1 MKKFFSLCVLA
12 ATALLGLTSCGGGGD
27 TDPGSMSVAD
37 FARCNKKFLVYNKI
51 YLYVVPESREDVSDI
66 HDDMTS
72 TCCTCLLLAGE
83 DEIGRAK
90 TVYTRVSDTSYMMT
104 YSFGDSEFLKEEA
117 VIMAFGFTPV
127 SQNSNGDSFQM
138 PDSIGS
144 LGQVTMETQM
154 DMASHLTRTDGKFNQ
169 VDKETNL
176 IMTEPGVIQGSN
188 VPFIVLPQ

>member
-12 ATALLGLTSCGGGGD
+12 ATALLGLTSCGGGD
-27 TDPGSMSVAD
+27 TEPGSMSVAD
-37 FARCNKKFLVYNKI
+37 FARCNKQFLIYNKI
-51 YLYVVPESREDVSDI
+51 WLYVIPESREDTGDV
-66 HDDMTS
+66 HDDMRS
-72 TCCTCLLLAGE
+72 AACNCLLKAGE
-83 DEIGRAK
+83 KDIGSAK
-90 TVYTRVSDTSYMMT
+90 AVYERVEGENYMMT

-154 DMASHLTRTDGKFNQ
+154 DMASHMTRTDGKFNQ
-169 VDKETNL
+169 VDQETGL

-188 VPFIVLPQ
+188 VPFTVLPQ

>member
-27 TDPGSMSVAD
+27 TDPGTMTVAD
-37 FARCNKKFLVYNKI
+37 FARCNKKFLIYNKI
-51 YLYVVPESREDVSDI
+51 YLYVVPENREDTGAVSDE
-66 HDDMTS
+66 MTRAA
-72 TCCTCLLLAGE
+72 CNCMLYAGE
-83 DEIGRAK
+83 DEIGSSKAM
-90 TVYTRVSDTSYMMT
+90 YERVSDTNYMMT

-169 VDKETNL
+169 VDQETGL